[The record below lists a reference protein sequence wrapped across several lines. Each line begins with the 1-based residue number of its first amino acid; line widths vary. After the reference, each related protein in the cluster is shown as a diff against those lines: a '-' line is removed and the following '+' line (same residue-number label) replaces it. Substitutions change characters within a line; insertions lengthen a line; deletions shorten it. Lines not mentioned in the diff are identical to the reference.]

1 MRDGAA
7 VLAGGVVMLIA
18 TERLILR
25 PLDLAGDLASLHRI
39 GLDRR
44 VSRMMQSIAPD
55 WTPGQAAT
63 FLERSRW
70 RGQIGFRHAIALRS
84 APEILIGTI
93 GIGGDPVSTA
103 YFLDADHWGKGYAT
117 EALAGFL
124 AAVMPRFAAHR
135 VEAGHFA
142 DNPASG
148 AVLRKVGFIETGRET
163 GVSAARSEA
172 APVIDYRLDLA
183 RLKAGPLPV
192 ILDTARLHL
201 RPVSLHD
208 EAAVLAG
215 LNDPGVSGWLAPVP
229 YPYGRDD
236 FIAFLEGVARAGESF
251 AIDDGE
257 GFAGV
262 ITCGRDLGYWLT
274 PRAQGRGYATEAARA
289 VLGLWFEAGGGDVV
303 SGYFEGNLRSARV
316 LGKLGFVETRRAQV
330 FALAT
335 QSERPHVFLRLSA
348 RDFRQVA
355 R

>member
-1 MRDGAA
+1 MRKGGHSPLSLRGICDTRRGGIA

-25 PLDLAGDLASLHRI
+25 PLDPAGDLEAMHRI
-39 GLDRR
+39 GLDPR
-44 VSRMMQSIAPD
+44 VSQMMQSIATD
-55 WTPGQAAT
+55 WTVEQAAA
-63 FLERSRW
+63 FLGGSRW
-70 RGQIGFRHAIALRS
+70 RGGIGFRHAIALRS
-84 APEILIGTI
+84 APEIMIGTI

-135 VEAGHFA
+135 IEADHFA

-163 GVSAARSEA
+163 GASAARTGA
-172 APVIDYRLDLA
+172 APVIGYRLDLA

-192 ILDTARLHL
+192 TLETARLRL
-201 RPVSLHD
+201 RPVSLD
-208 EAAVLAG
+208 DQAAVLSG
-215 LNDPGVSGWLAPVP
+215 LNDFGVSGWLARVP
-229 YPYGRDD
+229 YPYTRDD

-251 AIDDGE
+251 AIDDDD

-262 ITCGRDLGYWLT
+262 ITKGSELGYWLT

-289 VLGLWFEAGGGDVV
+289 VLAAWFEAGGGDVV
-303 SGYFEGNLRSARV
+303 SGYFEDNLRSARV
-316 LGKLGFVETRRAQV
+316 LGKLGFV
-330 FALAT
+330 
-335 QSERPHVFLRLSA
+335 
-348 RDFRQVA
+348 
-355 R
+355 